1 MSVPTTLTESEYAVL
16 GLLSRGEA
24 SGYELAASAQR
35 NVNLI
40 LAPAKSRIYHLLPR
54 LLDRGL
60 VTRRRVDQDTRPD
73 KHMYRL
79 TEAGW
84 EAFRGWLDDTSAS
97 LTRPQLLLKL
107 FFGAHADQA
116 ALLAQL
122 RHYREQTARELRFFE
137 SIEREN
143 LDDEDGFHANL
154 TVWCALAIDRALL
167 RWIDRSVAAIE
178 ER

>member
-1 MSVPTTLTESEYAVL
+1 MSVANTLTESEYAVL
-16 GLLSRGEA
+16 GLLSSGEA
-24 SGYELAASAQR
+24 SGYELAASAQQ

-54 LLDRGL
+54 LFDRGL

-73 KHMYRL
+73 KHVYRL
-79 TEAGW
+79 TEEGW
-84 EAFRGWLDDTSAS
+84 EAFRGWLDDTSTS

-107 FFGAHADQA
+107 FFGAHADQT

-122 RHYREQTARELRFFE
+122 RDYREQTAMELRFFE

-143 LDDEDGFHANL
+143 LEDEDGFHPNL

-167 RWIDRSVAAIE
+167 RWVDRAVAAIE
-178 ER
+178 AR